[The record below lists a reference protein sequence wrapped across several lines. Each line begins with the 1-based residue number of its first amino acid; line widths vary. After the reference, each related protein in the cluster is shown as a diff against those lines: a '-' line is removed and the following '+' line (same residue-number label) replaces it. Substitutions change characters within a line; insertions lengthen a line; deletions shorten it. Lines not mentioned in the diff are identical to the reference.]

1 MSDIRSTRRRRQC
14 RSSLK
19 TANVTPVE
27 DGIDNNDDDD
37 DVDDPPV
44 ATAPRCTVQRQAD
57 TRAGVYSSAGN

>member
-1 MSDIRSTRRRRQC
+1 MSGIRSTRRRRQC

-27 DGIDNNDDDD
+27 DGIDNNDN